1 MPITEIWTIFFFQ
14 PMLNGL
20 LYLYNLLGHNFALSI
35 TVFTVLV
42 RLITLPL
49 TLPQQRSA
57 KKMQKLK
64 PELDELQKKHK
75 DDKEA
80 LTQKQMELYKQ
91 HGVNPMSGCL
101 PMLIQFPIWI
111 GLYQSIVQALSNS
124 PLPLLQLSK
133 NIYPTLPYLS
143 SLVPL
148 KDRFL
153 WMTLG
158 NPDPYY
164 ILPVLV
170 AGTMYLQQKLMT
182 TPSTDPQASSMSQTM
197 QYTMPLMFGFF
208 SLQFASGLSLYFI
221 ISAVVGIASQYVLNN
236 WGELPFQKAAPVL
249 KIGRVSPQTIE
260 PAKPQNAEEA
270 KKGKRDGSR
279 RKKRKRRR

>member
-1 MPITEIWTIFFFQ
+1 MSEVWTIFFFQ

-20 LYLYNLLGHNFALSI
+20 LYLYDLLGHNFALSI

-57 KKMQKLK
+57 KKMQELK

-80 LTQKQMELYKQ
+80 LTQKQMELYKK

-124 PLPLLQLSK
+124 PLPLLHLSK
-133 NIYPTLPYLS
+133 NIYPNLPHLS

-148 KDRFL
+148 QDRFL

-164 ILPVLV
+164 VLPVLV
-170 AGTMYLQQKLMT
+170 AATMYLQQKLMT
-182 TPSTDPQASSMSQTM
+182 PPGSDPQTSSMNQTM

-221 ISAVVGIASQYVLNN
+221 ISAVVGIAIQYVMNN
-236 WGELPFQKAAPVL
+236 WGELPFQKAVPAL
-249 KIGRVSPQTIE
+249 GISRASPQMIE
-260 PAKPQNAEEA
+260 EAAEPQNAIEA
-270 KKGKRDGSR
+270 KKGRRDGSR

>member
-1 MPITEIWTIFFFQ
+1 VSEIWNVFFFQ

-20 LYLYNLLGHNFALSI
+20 LYLYDLLGHNFALSI
-35 TVFTVLV
+35 TVFTVLM

-57 KKMQKLK
+57 KKMQELK
-64 PELDELQKKHK
+64 PRLDELQKKYK
-75 DDKEA
+75 DDKQT

-124 PLPLLQLSK
+124 PLPLLHLSK
-133 NIYPTLPYLS
+133 NIYPTLPHLS

-170 AGTMYLQQKLMT
+170 AVTMYLQQKLMT
-182 TPSTDPQASSMSQTM
+182 PLSDDPQTSSMNQTM

-221 ISAVVGIASQYVLNN
+221 ISAVVGIAIQYVMNN

-249 KIGRVSPQTIE
+249 ETSQVSPQTIE
-260 PAKPQNAEEA
+260 KAEPQNAVEDE
-270 KKGKRDGSR
+270 KGKRDGSR

>member
-1 MPITEIWTIFFFQ
+1 VSEIWTTFFFQ

-20 LYLYNLLGHNFALSI
+20 LYLYSLLGHNFALSI

-57 KKMQKLK
+57 KKMQGLK
-64 PELDELQKKHK
+64 PQLDELQKKYK
-75 DDKEA
+75 DDKET

-124 PLPLLQLSK
+124 PLPLLYLSK
-133 NIYPTLPYLS
+133 NIYPTLPHLS

-164 ILPVLV
+164 VLPVLV
-170 AGTMYLQQKLMT
+170 AVTMYLQQKLMT
-182 TPSTDPQASSMSQTM
+182 TPDGDPQTSSMNQTM

-221 ISAVVGIASQYVLNN
+221 ISAVVGIAIQYILNN
-236 WGELPFQKAAPVL
+236 WGELPFQKAASVL
-249 KIGRVSPQTIE
+249 ETSRVSPQTLEQAGSQKAI
-260 PAKPQNAEEA
+260 EA
-270 KKGKRDGSR
+270 KKGRRDGSR

>member
-1 MPITEIWTIFFFQ
+1 VSEIWTTFFFQ

-20 LYLYNLLGHNFALSI
+20 LYLYSLLGHNFALSI

-57 KKMQKLK
+57 KKMQGLK
-64 PELDELQKKHK
+64 PQLDELQKKYK
-75 DDKEA
+75 DDKET

-124 PLPLLQLSK
+124 PLPLLYLSK
-133 NIYPTLPYLS
+133 NIYPTLPHLS

-164 ILPVLV
+164 VLPVLV
-170 AGTMYLQQKLMT
+170 AVTMYLQQKLMT
-182 TPSTDPQASSMSQTM
+182 TPDGDPQTSSMNQTM

-221 ISAVVGIASQYVLNN
+221 ISAVVGIAIQYVLNN
-236 WGELPFQKAAPVL
+236 WGELPFQKAASML
-249 KIGRVSPQTIE
+249 ETSRLSPQTIE
-260 PAKPQNAEEA
+260 QAGSQKAIEA
-270 KKGKRDGSR
+270 KKGRRDGSR

>member
-1 MPITEIWTIFFFQ
+1 MSGIPEIWTIFFFQ

-20 LYLYNLLGHNFALSI
+20 LYLYDLLGHNFALSI
-35 TVFTVLV
+35 TIFTLLV

-57 KKMQKLK
+57 KKMQELK
-64 PELDELQKKHK
+64 PELDELQKKYK
-75 DDKEA
+75 DDKET
-80 LTQKQMELYKQ
+80 LTQKQMELYRQ
-91 HGVNPMSGCL
+91 HGMNPVAGCL

-124 PLPLLQLSK
+124 PLPLLHLSK
-133 NIYPTLPYLS
+133 NIYPTLPHLS
-143 SLVPL
+143 RLVPL
-148 KDRFL
+148 EDRFL

-164 ILPVLV
+164 VLPVLV
-170 AGTMYLQQKLMT
+170 AVTMYLQQKLMT
-182 TPSTDPQASSMSQTM
+182 TPGSDPQTSSMNQTM

-221 ISAVVGIASQYVLNN
+221 ISAVVGVAIQYVLNN

-249 KIGRVSPQTIE
+249 KTPQKIE
-260 PAKPQNAEEA
+260 QAEPQNVLEA

-279 RKKRKRRR
+279 KKKRKRRR